1 MKMRQESRRQKGT
14 RGSVQRVAVAPRSA
28 KIQDED
34 KPIRGLKL
42 RTVSAFTMTFA
53 LICLAAFVAGK
64 PPVFRA
70 GTSRSKTE
78 TLVESRAAA
87 DRGKH
92 RKRVEALGR

>member
-1 MKMRQESRRQKGT
+1 MRQEKRRRKGT
-14 RGSVQRVAVAPRSA
+14 RGSAERVAVTPGSA
-28 KIQDED
+28 KIQDEE

-42 RTVSAFTMTFA
+42 KTVSAFTMTFA

-78 TLVESRAAA
+78 TLVESKTAA
-87 DRGKH
+87 RPQH
-92 RKRVEALGR
+92 VKRVEGFGR